1 MVVFC
6 DFSTGDIDCGGADD
20 DSHDCGN
27 YCDCGGDLRVLFMDV
42 ILIVE
47 IWITLVI
54 AVIMS
59 R

>member
-20 DSHDCGN
+20 DDSH
-27 YCDCGGDLRVLFMDV
+27 DCGGDLRVLFMDV